1 MIALC
6 PVGGAGRW
14 LTQPNRWADAERD
27 CSAALKTNPVN
38 AKVPGQLML
47 IPHDKA
53 LWRRGIAR
61 TRQEKLKEARTGKT
75 IRKKKFT
82 TYQLIL
88 PVDLEAAQ
96 KLEPGNGSIEDEL
109 ARLQLAEKKAARVNA
124 FYFRDNLY

>member
-1 MIALC
+1 VTRLRYPEAL
-6 PVGGAGRW
+6 
-14 LTQPNRWADAERD
+14 TTRWADAELD
-27 CSAALKTNPVN
+27 CTAALKTNPVN
-38 AKVPGQLML
+38 AKVALTAPKCQLML